1 MRKSTLFILLALLL
15 VSVIA
20 LSACGGGK
28 ATPTQAP
35 AAKATT
41 APAEATTVPEA
52 KPAEAKPTE
61 APKAEKKSFKVGL
74 VTDVGRINDRSFNQS
89 AWEGVKMAAENLG
102 LSEDDIKYIET
113 KDAKDYADNINQFIE
128 NGYNVI
134 ISVGFA
140 LGDAT
145 HEAAANNPDIM
156 FIGVDQFQADPL
168 PNYAGL
174 IFPEDKAGYLA
185 GVLAASLTKTGTIGA
200 VLGTDLVPPVVAFKE
215 GYEAGAKATKPDIKL
230 ISTYHPGELS
240 QAFVDP
246 EWGAATARQAMDQGA
261 DVIFGAGGMTGN
273 GALQE
278 VAAAAESGK
287 EVYCIGVDSDQ
298 WETLPAAHPCLVSSA
313 MKLITPGVADIITK
327 AYNDEFPGG
336 NYIGDVGLAPFHD
349 FDSKIPADLKT
360 KLEETKKGLLDGSIS
375 TGYNPGGAPAE
386 EEEKPQAQAPEG
398 FKVGLVTD
406 VGRINDRSFNQSAWE
421 GVKAAMEQLGMTEDD
436 IKYIETK
443 DAKDYADNINQFV
456 ENGYNVII
464 SVGFALGDATHEAA
478 ANNPDIMF
486 IGVDQFQVEA
496 LPNYA
501 GLIFPEDK
509 AGYLAGV
516 LAASL
521 TKTGTIGAVLG
532 TDLVP
537 PVVAFKEGYE
547 AGAKATKPD
556 IKLISTYHPGE
567 LSQAFVDPEWGAATA
582 RQAMDQGAD
591 VIFGAGGMTGNGALQ
606 EVAAAAESG
615 KEVYCIG
622 VDSDQWE
629 TLPAAHP
636 CLVSSAMKLITP
648 GVTDLITKAAMGE
661 FPGGNYIGDVGLA
674 PFHDFDSKVPAEL
687 KTKLEETKKGLLD
700 GSISTGYNPG
710 G

>member
-1 MRKSTLFILLALLL
+1 MRKSTLFLLLILLV
-15 VSVIA
+15 VSAVA
-20 LSACGGGK
+20 LSACGGK

-35 AAKATT
+35 AEEKPAATE
-41 APAEATTVPEA
+41 APAQQ
-52 KPAEAKPTE
+52 PAEKPTE
-61 APKAEKKSFKVGL
+61 APKKETKEFKIGL

-89 AWEGVKMAAENLG
+89 AWEGVKLAAQELG
-102 LSEDDIKYIET
+102 LPEDSIKYIET
-113 KDAKDYADNINQFIE
+113 KDAKDYADNINQFVE

-134 ISVGFA
+134 VTVGFA

-145 HEAAANNPDIM
+145 REAAMNNPDIY
-156 FIGVDQFQADPL
+156 FIGVDQFQAEPL
-168 PNYAGL
+168 PNLAGL

-185 GVLAASLTKTGTIGA
+185 GVLAASLTKTGTIAA

-215 GYEAGAKATKPDIKL
+215 GYEAGAKATKPDIKI

-246 EWGAATARQAMDQGA
+246 EWGAATAKQAMDQGA
-261 DVIFGAGGMTGN
+261 DVVFGAGGMTGN

-278 VAAAAESGK
+278 VAAAAEAGK
-287 EVYCIGVDSDQ
+287 EVYCIGVDTDQ

-313 MKLITPGVADIITK
+313 MKLITPGVADLIK
-327 AYNDEFPGG
+327 MAYEGNFPGG
-336 NYIGDVGLAPFHD
+336 NYVGDVGLAPFHD
-349 FDSKIPADLKT
+349 FEDKVPQDVKDLLKKT
-360 KLEETKKGLLDGSIS
+360 KEGLLNGTID
-375 TGYNPGGAPAE
+375 TGYHPGGAPAE
-386 EEEKPQAQAPEG
+386 EEKQEETPEVKAPEG
-398 FKVGLVTD
+398 FKIGLVTD

-421 GVKAAMEQLGMTEDD
+421 GVKLAAQELGLPEDS

-456 ENGYNVII
+456 ENGYNVIVT
-464 SVGFALGDATHEAA
+464 VGFALGDATREAA
-478 ANNPDIMF
+478 MNNPDIYF
-486 IGVDQFQVEA
+486 IGVDQFQAEP
-496 LPNYA
+496 LPNLA

-521 TKTGTIGAVLG
+521 TKTGTIAAVLG

-556 IKLISTYHPGE
+556 IKIISTYHPGE

-582 RQAMDQGAD
+582 KQAMDQGAD
-591 VIFGAGGMTGNGALQ
+591 VVFGAGGMTGNGALQ
-606 EVAAAAESG
+606 EVAAAAEAG

-622 VDSDQWE
+622 VDTDQWE

-648 GVTDLITKAAMGE
+648 GVADLIKMAYEGN
-661 FPGGNYIGDVGLA
+661 FPGGNYVGDVGLA
-674 PFHDFDSKVPAEL
+674 PFHDFEDKVPQDVKDL
-687 KTKLEETKKGLLD
+687 LKKTKEGLLNGTID
-700 GSISTGYNPG
+700 TGYHPG